1 MKQRKLKTIRQER
14 AGCTHFFMSS
24 KKFVHIFGG
33 LLVGEDDTKKY
44 HIAKLGWRELNKL

>member
-33 LLVGEDDTKKY
+33 LLVGEDDTKN
-44 HIAKLGWRELNKL
+44 IILQNSVGES